1 MKLELIEFMEEEL
14 AIFDHIFFDVE
25 TGTHMYE
32 DVGGNVWTLKQI
44 EEAWEEHKS
53 HYMDGA

>member
-1 MKLELIEFMEEEL
+1 MEEEL